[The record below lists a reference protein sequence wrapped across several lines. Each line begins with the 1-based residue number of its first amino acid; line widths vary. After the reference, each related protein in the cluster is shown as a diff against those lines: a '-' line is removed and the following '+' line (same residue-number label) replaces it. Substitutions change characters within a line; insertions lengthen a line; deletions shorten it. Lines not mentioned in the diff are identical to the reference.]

1 MCAQPQKVYI
11 TMRLCSIASG
21 SSGNCVYVGSDTTHL
36 LMDVGISGKR
46 TEAGLQE
53 LGLTMRDIDG
63 ICITHEHSDHING
76 LGVLSRKYGI
86 PIYATRGTAEAIL
99 QSASVGEID
108 ESLLQIITPDERCVI
123 KDISLYP
130 IRTSHDAADP
140 VAYRIDHD
148 GRRVG
153 LITDLGCYNDYT
165 VECLR
170 NLDLLYL
177 EANHDVHMLQV
188 GPYPYYLKQR
198 ILGERGHLSNEAAGK
213 LLSRLLHDG
222 MQAVVL
228 GHLSKENNLP
238 ELAYESVRVEVTM
251 SDTKYNG
258 NDFPMCVAKRDEVSQ
273 VIEVR

>member
-1 MCAQPQKVYI
+1 
-11 TMRLCSIASG
+11 MRLCSIASG

-46 TEAGLQE
+46 TEAGLAE
-53 LGLTMRDIDG
+53 LGLTMKDIDA
-63 ICITHEHSDHING
+63 ICITHEHADHISW
-76 LGVLSRKYGI
+76 LGVLARKYGV
-86 PIYATRGTAEAIL
+86 PIYATRGTVEAIRKTSSL
-99 QSASVGEID
+99 GQID
-108 ESLLQIITPDERCVI
+108 ESLFRVIVPDERCII
-123 KDISLYP
+123 KDIALYP
-130 IRTSHDAADP
+130 VRTSHDAADP

-148 GRRVG
+148 GRRIG

-198 ILGERGHLSNEAAGK
+198 ILGERGHLSNESAGK
-213 LLSRLLHDG
+213 LLSRLLHDN
-222 MQAVVL
+222 MQAIVL

-251 SDTKYNG
+251 SDTEYSG
-258 NDFPMCVAKRDEVSQ
+258 NDFPLYVAKRDVVSE

>member
-1 MCAQPQKVYI
+1 
-11 TMRLCSIASG
+11 MRLCSIASG

-36 LMDVGISGKR
+36 LMDAGISGRR
-46 TEAGLQE
+46 TEAGLHA

-63 ICITHEHSDHING
+63 ICITHEHADHING
-76 LGVLSRKYGI
+76 LGVLARKYGV
-86 PIYATRGTAEAIL
+86 PIYATKGTAEAIR
-99 QSASVGEID
+99 QASFVGEID
-108 ESLLQIITPDERCVI
+108 KSLFQLITPDEKCTI

-130 IRTSHDAADP
+130 VRTSHDAADP
-140 VAYRIDHD
+140 VAYRIDYD
-148 GRRVG
+148 GRRIG

-177 EANHDVHMLQV
+177 EANHDVHMLQA

-198 ILGERGHLSNEAAGK
+198 ILGERGHLSNESAGK
-213 LLSRLLHDG
+213 LLSRLLHDN
-222 MQAVVL
+222 MQAIVL

-251 SDTKYNG
+251 ADNQYSG
-258 NDFPMCVAKRDEVSQ
+258 NDFPIYVAKRSEVSE